1 MMILISLFLFQLPQ
15 DPEDMKHWMYNLYVE
30 KEKMLERYYQT
41 GQFPYDMYPPASTSA
56 AAASAASNL
65 QSRAPK
71 MLYHDPLKFVVL
83 HLFFL
88 ASTVVM
94 IWTFLSL
101 KSWNLFSM
109 PSWWNGIAA
118 YWKDL
123 LMRKIRATFKDWLK
137 CVQRKF
143 FFQHC
148 NVKFQ
153 KKLCVCLEIM
163 LKTLAFYTAKKI
175 FVNSSQFQNTQ
186 TPSHPFYPT
195 TLVTL
200 ARSIPKT

>member
-1 MMILISLFLFQLPQ
+1 MPQ

-94 IWTFLSL
+94 IWAFLSL

-137 CVQRKF
+137 CAKKILLSTLQCKISE
-143 FFQHC
+143 
-148 NVKFQ
+148 KM
-153 KKLCVCLEIM
+153 KEKLCVCLEIM
-163 LKTLAFYTAKKI
+163 QKNVGFLYCQKI
-175 FVNSSQFQNTQ
+175 FVNSSQ
-186 TPSHPFYPT
+186 Y
-195 TLVTL
+195 
-200 ARSIPKT
+200 

>member
-1 MMILISLFLFQLPQ
+1 MGKGQIWGLLSVSADIIGQIGRLSVSADTTFSCIGRLLMILMSLFWFQLPQ

-109 PSWWNGIAA
+109 PSW
-118 YWKDL
+118 
-123 LMRKIRATFKDWLK
+123 
-137 CVQRKF
+137 
-143 FFQHC
+143 
-148 NVKFQ
+148 
-153 KKLCVCLEIM
+153 
-163 LKTLAFYTAKKI
+163 
-175 FVNSSQFQNTQ
+175 
-186 TPSHPFYPT
+186 
-195 TLVTL
+195 
-200 ARSIPKT
+200 

>member
-1 MMILISLFLFQLPQ
+1 MWKANFYFFFYFFFFQLPQ

-137 CVQRKF
+137 C
-143 FFQHC
+143 
-148 NVKFQ
+148 
-153 KKLCVCLEIM
+153 
-163 LKTLAFYTAKKI
+163 AKKI
-175 FVNSSQFQNTQ
+175 LLLSTLQCKISEKMKEKICAFVS
-186 TPSHPFYPT
+186 
-195 TLVTL
+195 
-200 ARSIPKT
+200 K